1 MGCREIDTPFLLSG
15 DKAMKS
21 NLINNY
27 RMGGYLLIAIGL
39 INLRYQ
45 SGQSGVVTHSLTIII
60 PGALLL
66 ATTWIPTLAKK
77 LESKGVQAVCMVL
90 GLVLIVYGVIN

>member
-1 MGCREIDTPFLLSG
+1 METMSNQPKNSSE
-15 DKAMKS
+15 S

-27 RMGGYLLIAIGL
+27 RMGGYLLIAVGL

-45 SGQSGVVTHSLTIII
+45 TGHNEVLSHSLSIII

-66 ATTWIPTLAKK
+66 ALTWISGAQQFLKSRIGKILTIVI
-77 LESKGVQAVCMVL
+77 GL
-90 GLVLIVYGVIN
+90 GLLGFAVIN

>member
-1 MGCREIDTPFLLSG
+1 
-15 DKAMKS
+15 MKS

-27 RMGGYLLIAIGL
+27 RMGAYLLIAIGL

-45 SGQSGVVTHSLTIII
+45 TGHSAVVQHSLTIII

-66 ATTWIPTLAKK
+66 LSTWIPSISKK
-77 LESKGVQAVCMVL
+77 LEGKAVQAVSMAL
-90 GLVLIVYGVIN
+90 GLILIAYAVIN

>member
-1 MGCREIDTPFLLSG
+1 
-15 DKAMKS
+15 
-21 NLINNY
+21 
-27 RMGGYLLIAIGL
+27 MGGYLLIAIGL

-45 SGQSGVVTHSLTIII
+45 TGQSGVVTHSLTIII

-77 LESKGVQAVCMVL
+77 LESKGVQAVYMLL
-90 GLVLIVYGVIN
+90 GLILIVYGVIN

>member
-1 MGCREIDTPFLLSG
+1 
-15 DKAMKS
+15 MKS

-45 SGQSGVVTHSLTIII
+45 TGHSGVVTHSLTIIF

-77 LESKGVQAVCMVL
+77 LEGKAIQSICMVL
-90 GLVLIVYGVIN
+90 GLILIAYAVMN